1 MAELTRDDVTEVLGP
16 VSDAAAAEI
25 IATGISKEKLVAARD
40 RVVRDRKGHDPGPP
54 LEPGP
59 VAEVV
64 DILERTKGLLG
75 ESGSTLT

>member
-1 MAELTRDDVTEVLGP
+1 VAELSRDEIVEILGR
-16 VSDAAAAEI
+16 VSDAVAAEI
-25 IATGISKEKLVAARD
+25 IATGISKEELLAARD

>member
-16 VSDAAAAEI
+16 VSDVVAAEI
-25 IATGISKEKLVAARD
+25 IATGISKADLLAARD
-40 RVVRDRKGHDPGPP
+40 RVVRDRKGRDPGPP

-59 VAEVV
+59 VAEAV

-75 ESGSTLT
+75 ESGSTFT

>member
-16 VSDAAAAEI
+16 VSDAAVAEI
-25 IATGISKEKLVAARD
+25 IATGISKEELVAARD

-59 VAEVV
+59 FAEVV

>member
-1 MAELTRDDVTEVLGP
+1 MAELTQDDVIEVLGP
-16 VSDAAAAEI
+16 VGDVVTAEI
-25 IATGISKEKLVAARD
+25 IATGISREELVAARD

-64 DILERTKGLLG
+64 DILERRNGLLG
-75 ESGSTLT
+75 ESGSTFT